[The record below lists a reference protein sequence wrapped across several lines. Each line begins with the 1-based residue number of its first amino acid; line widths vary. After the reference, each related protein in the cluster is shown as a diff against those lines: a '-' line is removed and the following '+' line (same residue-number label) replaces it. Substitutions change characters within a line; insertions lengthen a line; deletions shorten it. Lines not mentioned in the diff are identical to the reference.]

1 MAFHILLACG
11 EERPTYTVNNFSD
24 LTETHNNYGFEKIYD
39 IKIYTAGCSEVQS
52 KKKSDSMSI
61 IFFYV
66 IQLLSTN
73 MYLIDC
79 LFNCLNIFDRILLKV
94 KN

>member
-1 MAFHILLACG
+1 MWRA
-11 EERPTYTVNNFSD
+11 TYSVNNFSD
-24 LTETHNNYGFEKIYD
+24 MTETHNNYGFEKIYA

-61 IFFYV
+61 IFLCHSIGSTKLY
-66 IQLLSTN
+66 LS
-73 MYLIDC
+73 DCC